1 MINPWYTNFKRRK
14 KKKENL
20 LRITRNYARFADIQ
34 IAKED
39 ERFSIDL
46 FSLIERNDCLFF
58 SSLRADE
65 LMVFEMDVVV
75 RALLSRLK
83 LPSSPFY
90 PFASNFHLDPLSFH
104 FDASIIPRPMFY
116 YLRGNRTCTYNGIKV
131 IFNHSIDGSIHYAA

>member
-1 MINPWYTNFKRRK
+1 MIYKFQK
-14 KKKENL
+14 KKKKKRKSL
-20 LRITRNYARFADIQ
+20 AHYAELCTIRRYTNCKGRWTLFDRFV
-34 IAKED
+34 
-39 ERFSIDL
+39 
-46 FSLIERNDCLFF
+46 LINRKKRTDCLFF